1 MQHKY
6 AGGLV
11 SYYPFFRISHIKKIE
26 IFDLEFGV
34 QNESYLRLNICI
46 FLLLIIKMYIFK
58 NKTDM
63 IGL

>member
-1 MQHKY
+1 MV
-6 AGGLV
+6 L
-11 SYYPFFRISHIKKIE
+11 YYPFFRISHIKKIE
-26 IFDLEFGV
+26 IFDLEFSV